1 MRVSFSQSQ
10 KNDPEVRAGVRI
22 PYSPGK
28 RSVSKLLWW
37 SILALVFTPLLIL
50 LWNLIFGW
58 FFISSPGVISLDT
71 YPITAAENG
80 VITEIGV
87 KKRSDVQAGSVA
99 MRLQREPAPELLNQI
114 ALMKAEREELASYEV
129 R

>member
-37 SILALVFTPLLIL
+37 SILAFVFAPLLIL

-58 FFISSPGVISLDT
+58 
-71 YPITAAENG
+71 ENL
-80 VITEIGV
+80 
-87 KKRSDVQAGSVA
+87 
-99 MRLQREPAPELLNQI
+99 MLMELFHRWWN
-114 ALMKAEREELASYEV
+114 E
-129 R
+129 